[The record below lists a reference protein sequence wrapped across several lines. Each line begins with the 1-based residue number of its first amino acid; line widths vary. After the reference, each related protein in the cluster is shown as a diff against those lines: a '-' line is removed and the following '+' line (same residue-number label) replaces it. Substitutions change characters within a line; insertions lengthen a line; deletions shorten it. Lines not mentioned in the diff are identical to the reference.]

1 MAEDRNSE
9 AIIPEDDFREAI
21 AACCLDPLLKRY
33 FTMAP
38 SGAKLFI
45 GLGFYSTHFG
55 DRVDPKQYAECQAEI
70 EPALTVNDL
79 NYLIRFEED
88 RNTKQYLRRLLA
100 QRQEEEPTDV
110 APQEPPPQNEHAD
123 PIPLP
128 RRKKKRNAITVLS
141 EVTHAES
148 MPRLQ
153 LAWKVAALVAILL
166 GVTVLV
172 YANRSR
178 EEDGRLDVAETMP
191 PVVKESV
198 SSPPATAQRSP
209 ASTPIKGDDQPA
221 EQNAE
226 TSTAETVA
234 WTPAETEHGKASPA
248 GEQPMPDVA
257 QSAPAET
264 NVVAAMPQPQKK
276 MKRAPRVVFTNGRK
290 IVRHM
295 DGSIEVP
302 RVFSSIGAGVKPF
315 WVYSSNTEREAELE
329 RKARREWQELF
340 NQAKQTEQ
348 CN

>member
-1 MAEDRNSE
+1 MTENRNSE

-55 DRVDPKQYAECQAEI
+55 DKVDPKQYAECQAEI

-88 RNTKQYLRRLLA
+88 KNTKQYLRRLLA
-100 QRQEEEPTDV
+100 QRQEEDPTDE
-110 APQEPPPQNEHAD
+110 APQEPPPPNEQAD

-128 RRKKKRNAITVLS
+128 RRKKKRNAITVMA
-141 EVTHAES
+141 EVMHNES
-148 MPRLQ
+148 VPRFQ
-153 LAWKVAALVAILL
+153 LLWKVAALVAILL
-166 GVTVLV
+166 AVAVLV
-172 YANRSR
+172 YANR
-178 EEDGRLDVAETMP
+178 GRKNNGQLDVAGTMP
-191 PVVKESV
+191 PVSKEVV
-198 SSPPATAQRSP
+198 SSPPATVPPSP
-209 ASTPIKGDDQPA
+209 TSTPMKGDEQPI

-226 TSTAETVA
+226 PSSAETIA
-234 WTPAETEHGKASPA
+234 RTPAEAEHEKTLPVI
-248 GEQPMPDVA
+248 EQPVADATQSVSDETNDVA
-257 QSAPAET
+257 AT
-264 NVVAAMPQPQKK
+264 PQPQKK
-276 MKRAPRVVFTNGRK
+276 VRRAPRVVFTDGRK

-295 DGSIEVP
+295 DGKIEVP

-315 WVYSSNTEREAELE
+315 WVYSSDTEREAEME

-340 NQAKQTEQ
+340 NQAKQAEQ
-348 CN
+348 RN